1 MIPLDYM
8 LSKMLDDACSNPIM
22 PDGFDWRTYD
32 SRLDQSTGWST
43 YRIELCC
50 MVYVLTARK
59 RNGVWQ
65 VRDWTTEN

>member
-8 LSKMLDDACSNPIM
+8 LSKMLDDACPSSL
-22 PDGFDWRTYD
+22 PDDA
-32 SRLDQSTGWST
+32 GWST

-65 VRDWTTEN
+65 VRDWTIED